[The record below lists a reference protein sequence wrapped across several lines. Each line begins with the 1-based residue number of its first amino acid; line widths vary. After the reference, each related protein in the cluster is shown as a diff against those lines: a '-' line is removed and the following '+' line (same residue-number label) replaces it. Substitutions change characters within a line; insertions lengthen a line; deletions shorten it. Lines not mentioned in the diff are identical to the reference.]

1 MKFSVLMP
9 VYIKENP
16 EFLTMSLDSILINQT
31 IIPTELIIVED
42 GPLNVE
48 LDNVLL
54 HYQKKFPEILKIF
67 KLAENKGMGY
77 AMNYGLNK
85 CSNEWIFRM
94 DSDDIA
100 VSSRFERQI
109 DIIKNNNFDVVGSS
123 INEFDLV
130 VGDLNQLRIM
140 PEHHQK
146 IIKLLK
152 TRNPI
157 NHMTVAFRKSKALE
171 AKGYWDKR
179 YFEDYNLWY
188 EMYKVQAIFY
198 NIQAPLVNARIGNN
212 MIARRSGYAYYKYE
226 KELMSKFLSDKFIT
240 KSEYLAIMSLKYVLR
255 ILPVSILKIIYKNAL
270 RKSI

>member
-1 MKFSVLMP
+1 MP

-109 DIIKNNNFDVVGSS
+109 DIIKNNK
-123 INEFDLV
+123 
-130 VGDLNQLRIM
+130 Q
-140 PEHHQK
+140 Q
-146 IIKLLK
+146 
-152 TRNPI
+152 
-157 NHMTVAFRKSKALE
+157 
-171 AKGYWDKR
+171 
-179 YFEDYNLWY
+179 
-188 EMYKVQAIFY
+188 
-198 NIQAPLVNARIGNN
+198 
-212 MIARRSGYAYYKYE
+212 
-226 KELMSKFLSDKFIT
+226 
-240 KSEYLAIMSLKYVLR
+240 
-255 ILPVSILKIIYKNAL
+255 
-270 RKSI
+270 